1 VRRNL
6 AIFAGALVV
15 VTVAYFLLVW
25 RGQSGRIQDASDRA
39 DEAEQTVQRLEI
51 ELRRLQSLE
60 RDAPTLRE
68 RHARFDAAMPSDPRL
83 AEFILQVQDA
93 ANASGIEWV
102 SVNPA
107 PPAAGEVTGVSNV
120 DIQMAANGGY
130 FQIQDFLVRLE
141 QLERALKIR
150 TINLSAGPTG
160 LPNLTAA
167 LTMTMF
173 VAGQAPA
180 PGTGQAPA
188 PAGSPTPTASP
199 AAGQPAPGAPAP
211 SPTGPPT

>member
-6 AIFAGALVV
+6 LIFGAALVV
-15 VTVAYFLLVW
+15 VTLAYFLLVW
-25 RGQSGRIQDASDRA
+25 RGQTGRIQDASDRA
-39 DEAEQTVQRLEI
+39 DSAEQTVQQLEI
-51 ELRRLQSLE
+51 ELRRLQALE
-60 RDAPTLRE
+60 RDAPALRE
-68 RHARFDAAMPSDPRL
+68 RHARFDAAMPAEPRL

-93 ANASGIEWV
+93 ANASGIDWV

-107 PPAAGEVTGVSNV
+107 PPVASAVAGVSNI
-120 DIQMAANGGY
+120 DIQMNANGGY

-150 TINLSAGPTG
+150 TLNLSAGPTG

-167 LTMTMF
+167 LTMQMF
-173 VAGQAPA
+173 VAGQTQSVATPGGTGAPA
-180 PGTGQAPA
+180 PSGTSTPA
-188 PAGSPTPTASP
+188 PAGSPAAS
-199 AAGQPAPGAPAP
+199 PAP